1 MFLITFGPQRF
12 AHRLMEAS
20 RNFKN
25 GIEFFKKTYFIG
37 GLVAYCDLLVQA
49 FRIKRISKL
58 FHVYVKLKCL

>member
-1 MFLITFGPQRF
+1 
-12 AHRLMEAS
+12 MEAS